1 MGRWESGVVRDE
13 RTSVFAMNP
22 FVNVHHH
29 GPSSGSVSIQNFDYW
44 EDLEF
49 PKGFFSAGIHP
60 WFPPTEEQWDAIQ
73 KAWEDPRCLALGEC
87 GLDRLRGVK
96 LEEQKK
102 WFELQL
108 ESCELP
114 VLIHAVKV
122 DAELWEVFQ
131 AFPSKKWVIHGAM
144 GKWERWKKFVS
155 EGVCFSFGKGLLSD
169 AATQETFRNIPME
182 QLFLETDAADPNL
195 LESIYRQAA
204 AIKQKEMDVVKQE
217 IWSNFAT
224 TFEKY
229 GT

>member
-1 MGRWESGVVRDE
+1 MS
-13 RTSVFAMNP
+13 P

-29 GPSSGSVSIQNFDYW
+29 GAIDGGTSIQNFDYW
-44 EDLEF
+44 EDLEL

-60 WFPPTEEQWDAIQ
+60 WYLPTEEQWAVIQ

-87 GLDRLRGVK
+87 GMDRLRGAT

-102 WFELQL
+102 WFNRQLQ
-108 ESCELP
+108 SQDLP

-122 DAELWEVFQ
+122 DAEILEFIQ
-131 AFPSKKWVIHGAM
+131 AFPAKKWVIHGAM

-155 EGVCFSFGKGLLSD
+155 EGVAFSFGKALLSD
-169 AATQETFRNIPME
+169 ASTQETFRNIPME
-182 QLFLETDAADPNL
+182 QLFLETDAADLNL

>member
-1 MGRWESGVVRDE
+1 MLVIITALEILVVDDVGINRLIPGMIL
-13 RTSVFAMNP
+13 RP
-22 FVNVHHH
+22 FGYEVREVPN
-29 GPSSGSVSIQNFDYW
+29 G
-44 EDLEF
+44 
-49 PKGFFSAGIHP
+49 
-60 WFPPTEEQWDAIQ
+60 EEAIVQ
-73 KAWEDPRCLALGEC
+73 
-87 GLDRLRGVK
+87 
-96 LEEQKK
+96 
-102 WFELQL
+102 LQ
-108 ESCELP
+108 SQDLP

-155 EGVCFSFGKGLLSD
+155 EGVCFSFGKGLLND